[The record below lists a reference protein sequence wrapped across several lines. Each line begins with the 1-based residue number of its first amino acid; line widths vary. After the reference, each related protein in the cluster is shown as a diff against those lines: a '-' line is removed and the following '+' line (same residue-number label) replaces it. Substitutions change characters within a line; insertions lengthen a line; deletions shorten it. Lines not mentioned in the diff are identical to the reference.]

1 MFKQLIY
8 VKNYPIFHTF
18 RNIYVLVIRLHMPF
32 TEASFL
38 VIFLLVLKS
47 FSYTVCLNH
56 CPVEQRHIE
65 ITFFLA
71 FLSVMVKIQLENLFK
86 MLNY

>member
-1 MFKQLIY
+1 MHNSRKICLYEKLIY

-18 RNIYVLVIRLHMPF
+18 RNIYMLVIRLHMPF

-65 ITFFLA
+65 IIFFLV
-71 FLSVMVKIQLENLFK
+71 FYQ
-86 MLNY
+86 